1 MFQIIKKINGK
12 NAYLKSTKEDVNFR
26 WTSIPSLGIKFDA
39 NLTPKELHEIRTK
52 FNGDHVVLTD
62 PNQV

>member
-12 NAYLKSTKEDVNFR
+12 NAYLKSTKDGINFR
-26 WTSIPSLGIKFDA
+26 WTSIPSLGVKFDD
-39 NLTPKELHEIRTK
+39 NHTPKELHDIRTK
-52 FNGDHVVLTD
+52 FNGDFVVLTD